1 MIKNSNLLVERGQGN
16 AVRSPHISMLLIGI
30 ILFFVS
36 LVVSLI
42 PTFSNFGIPDG
53 VAGAIQFGISWIVK
67 AKDLLGIFIDL
78 NYVLTLSNFIIG
90 LMITLFVV
98 DTFGY
103 ILRLARLAA

>member
-1 MIKNSNLLVERGQGN
+1 M
-16 AVRSPHISMLLIGI
+16 RSPHVSMLLIGI

-53 VAGAIQFGISWIVK
+53 VAGAIQYGISWIVK
-67 AKDLLGIFIDL
+67 AKDLLSVFIDL

-103 ILRLARLAA
+103 ILRLARLVV

>member
-1 MIKNSNLLVERGQGN
+1 
-16 AVRSPHISMLLIGI
+16 MLIIGI
-30 ILFFVS
+30 ILFLVS

-53 VAGAIQFGISWIVK
+53 VVGAIKYGLQWITN
-67 AKDLLGIFIDL
+67 AKDLLGVFVDL
-78 NYVLTLSNFIIG
+78 NFVLSLSNFIIG

-103 ILRLARLAA
+103 ILRLARLAV

>member
-1 MIKNSNLLVERGQGN
+1 
-16 AVRSPHISMLLIGI
+16 MLLIGI
-30 ILFFVS
+30 ILFLVS

-53 VAGAIQFGISWIVK
+53 VASMLKFGMNWIVT
-67 AKDLLGIFIDL
+67 AKDLLGVFIDL

-103 ILRLARLAA
+103 ILRLARLAV

>member
-1 MIKNSNLLVERGQGN
+1 
-16 AVRSPHISMLLIGI
+16 MLIIGI

-36 LVVSLI
+36 LIVSLI
-42 PTFSNFGIPDG
+42 PTFSNFGLPDG
-53 VAGAIQFGISWIVK
+53 VVGAIKYALSWISN

-78 NYVLTLSNFIIG
+78 NYVLMLSNFVIG

-103 ILRLARLAA
+103 ILRLARLAV